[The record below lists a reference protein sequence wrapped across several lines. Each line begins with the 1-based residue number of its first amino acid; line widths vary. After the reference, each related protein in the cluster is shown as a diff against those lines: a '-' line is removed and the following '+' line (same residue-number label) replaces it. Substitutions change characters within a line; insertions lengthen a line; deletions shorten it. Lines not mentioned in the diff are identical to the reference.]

1 MQRRFNPLI
10 DRPLETV
17 TVGKRDYRLDT
28 DYRTVL
34 AYLRLIHD
42 QDTED
47 QDKTVLGLSMFYGDD
62 VQREDLEDLAAHL
75 RYYINRGA
83 EPEDSEEPKGAKP
96 AKTFDLLE
104 DSGRIYAAFL
114 QVYGINLRKARIHW
128 WIFCE
133 LLEGLPDE
141 GTKLAA
147 VIDIRRR
154 DYSKHMTP
162 AERNSLAKLKDYY
175 RLEETTDAMTGLFD
189 SLLGIAE

>member
-10 DRPLETV
+10 DRPPETI
-17 TVGKRDYRLDT
+17 TVSGRDYRLDT

-34 AYLRLIHD
+34 AYLRLLKD
-42 QDTED
+42 QDIED
-47 QDKTVLGLSMFYGDD
+47 QDKTVLGLSMFYGDSIL
-62 VQREDLEDLAAHL
+62 REDLEDLAAHL
-75 RYYINRGA
+75 RYFINRGA
-83 EPEDSEEPKGAKP
+83 EPEEDESADAAKP
-96 AKTFDLLE
+96 VKAFDLLE

-141 GTKLAA
+141 GTKLSA

-154 DYSKHMTP
+154 EYSKHMTP
-162 AERNSLAKLKDYY
+162 AERNNLARLKEYY
-175 RLEETTDAMTGLFD
+175 QLEETPDVMTGLFD